1 MLVGDPAQLPDFD
14 AAELT
19 SPQQAVH
26 LVAADLQDLC
36 DLLDCVCLQ
45 GPHLLGLWL
54 ALVRGRLL
62 SCWLRCVLVR
72 SFVHV
77 HVCTPIRADARVDVD
92 DGRTSTATDRNLLA
106 EWRAIGRVSL
116 GPRARLRRALGAG
129 NRPRSGPC

>member
-26 LVAADLQDLC
+26 FVAADLQDLR

-62 SCWLRCVLVR
+62 SCWLQCVLVR

-77 HVCTPIRADARVDVD
+77 HVCTPIRADARGC
-92 DGRTSTATDRNLLA
+92 GRWTNFHGYGSSPPCGMARHWPRVTWTA
-106 EWRAIGRVSL
+106 
-116 GPRARLRRALGAG
+116 
-129 NRPRSGPC
+129 RPASACSWSR